1 MIAIIVIF
9 SFTVGLIFT
18 VWIISK
24 PERYDLK
31 EESEALKEINKT
43 NIN

>member
-9 SFTVGLIFT
+9 SFTVSLIFT

-24 PERYDLK
+24 PERFNLG
-31 EESEALKEINKT
+31 EESEELINNNK
-43 NIN
+43 NNKK